1 MLEIGS
7 LVAYSGQVKQV
18 KVLGTFALLDEG
30 ETDWKIVAI
39 DVNDPLAKD
48 MHGSHFCFHHYQ
60 ARTLTV
66 YVDIGDVEK
75 HMPGL
80 LDATKTW
87 FRIYKVPDGKPYN
100 TFALNG
106 AIKDK
111 AYALNVIHE
120 TNDAWKRLI
129 GGQIPCKTEKYN
141 ISWFV
146 FVFTAL
152 IQFVNTSTIAR
163 RPNIQV
169 STWCLKLPQS

>member
-48 MHGSHFCFHHYQ
+48 MHGSHSILSLPVH
-60 ARTLTV
+60 TLT
-66 YVDIGDVEK
+66 YCLDIGDVEK

-129 GGQIPCKTEKYN
+129 GGQVPCRTEKYN

-146 FVFTAL
+146 FVFTAFV
-152 IQFVNTSTIAR
+152 QFVNTSALVR
-163 RPNIQV
+163 RPNIRV
-169 STWCLKLPQS
+169 STWSLRLPPS